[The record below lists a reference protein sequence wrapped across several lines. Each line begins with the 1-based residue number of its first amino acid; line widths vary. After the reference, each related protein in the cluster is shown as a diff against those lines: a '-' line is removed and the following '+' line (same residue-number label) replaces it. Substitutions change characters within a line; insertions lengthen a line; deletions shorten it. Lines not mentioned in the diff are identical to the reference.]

1 MVGLLSRLRQ
11 PSANVL
17 SAAQSS
23 PDAPLIPGTISGNGT
38 ILYTYPAISRE
49 RALAVPEIKRA
60 RDLIAGT
67 IANAKLYEEL
77 RDGSRSTNRTFL
89 KQPDPQLLT
98 STMVAATVSDL
109 FFDGVSVWY
118 ITSRYSGTGNS
129 RIDGFPATAFH
140 VPWNACQIA
149 YDTFNH
155 VTKVLV
161 NGVEVK
167 PEDCL
172 IFRHSSDGILT
183 TGASTIQTGLYI
195 EQAVK
200 SAMKRP
206 MPNVKVKNN
215 GPDLPEEDIA
225 KFMGYYEEVVQN
237 STALYESRNV
247 DVQPLGWNP
256 EQLALASLRKQQ
268 ATAFSRLTGVP
279 AWYLSAE
286 SGDSLTYS
294 TNLQARQDLYSL
306 TLMPYITT
314 IEQTLTTYATPRGSE
329 VKFDF
334 FDFLQADPSIRADL
348 YSKLIPLGVMTVDE
362 ARMREGFIEETQL

>member
-1 MVGLLSRLRQ
+1 M
-11 PSANVL
+11 
-17 SAAQSS
+17 
-23 PDAPLIPGTISGNGT
+23 PGTISGNGT
-38 ILYTYPAISRE
+38 ILYTYPAIQRE
-49 RALAVPEIKRA
+49 RALAVPEVKRA

-77 RDGSRSTNRTFL
+77 RDGTRTTSRTFL
-89 KQPDPQLLT
+89 RQPDPQIVT
-98 STMVAATVSDL
+98 STMLAATVSDL

-140 VPWNACQIA
+140 VPYNAVQIA

-155 VTKVLV
+155 IQRVII
-161 NGVEVK
+161 NGQEV
-167 PEDCL
+167 PLSDCL
-172 IFRHSSDGILT
+172 VFRHSSDGILT
-183 TGASTIQTGLYI
+183 AGANTIQTGLYI
-195 EQAVK
+195 EAAVK

-215 GPDLPEEDIA
+215 GPDMPEADIA

-247 DVQPLGWNP
+247 EVSALGWNP

-294 TNLQARQDLYSL
+294 TNTQARQDLYSL

-329 VKFDF
+329 VRFDF
-334 FDFLQADPSIRADL
+334 FDFLQADPTIRADL
-348 YSKLIPLGVMTVDE
+348 YSKLIPLGVMTVQE
-362 ARMREGFIEETQL
+362 ARIREGFIEEETEL